1 MLLVQ
6 AHWNCIAL
14 RHGQIPCP
22 HIPQMHEVLGFWTS
36 TDFWLGE
43 RDVTL
48 TLIYRSRETK
58 KVISPLPATAT
69 SPPLVIATDAD
80 AVYDSSHHFKRP
92 GRKLQRTVSAFTFV
106 RCANSHAVEALRC
119 PSLCCCVEMAIA
131 DDTAEG
137 LFVWFDGVT
146 MKLHNLRARLVE
158 EGVNP
163 EDTGLPPFIADMEGK
178 TYTFQVRV
186 TAYNFTEHHKTFT
199 ITHIVD
205 EIDRVPLLD
214 VADDWDDGDDDDKPA
229 DKPAVKPLPVEVQ
242 SGGISGNAHKKTV
255 DSTSNVFK
263 KTRVARYGLPWL
275 SLYSKD
281 EISPKRGEGSAM
293 RGGGR
298 GPRGRGPGGRVPGG
312 RGPRSEPGGMK
323 GGNKVIVTPHRHE
336 GVFTGKGKDEVI
348 LTKNLVPGES
358 VYNEKRISV
367 QNEDGIKVEYRVWN
381 PFCSKLAAAIFG
393 GLDDIWIKPGA
404 KVLYLGAASGTSVSH
419 VSDIVG
425 HNEDGI
431 KVEYRVWNPF
441 CSKLAAA
448 IFGGLDDIW
457 IKPGAKVLYL
467 GAASGTSVSHVSDIV
482 GPANCID
489 ATMPAET
496 VFSNEVKKLQADELK
511 PAEQITLEPYER
523 DHACVVG
530 GYRVPRKQKTA
541 TAS

>member
-14 RHGQIPCP
+14 HHGQNPCP

-36 TDFWLGE
+36 TDFWLDE

-58 KVISPLPATAT
+58 KVISPLPVTAT
-69 SPPLVIATDAD
+69 SPPPVIATDAD

-92 GRKLQRTVSAFTFV
+92 GCFFPQQLGELCGDPKVIVDTNINPKLIGGRLFLNATSGTHIYFDKETSAGVVLFYQLLARDTGLPSAAPLLRGYAKVEPLKIADLNNFIVTAPTQEIDFLCTGRIRDGVMVIALNAVGNCSAVSAFTFV
-106 RCANSHAVEALRC
+106 RCANPHAVEALRC

-137 LFVWFDGVT
+137 IFVWFDGVT

-163 EDTGLPPFIADMEGK
+163 KDTGLPPFIADMEGK

-214 VADDWDDGDDDDKPA
+214 VADDWDDGDDDD

-263 KTRVARYGLPWL
+263 KTRVARYG
-275 SLYSKD
+275 
-281 EISPKRGEGSAM
+281 
-293 RGGGR
+293 
-298 GPRGRGPGGRVPGG
+298 
-312 RGPRSEPGGMK
+312 
-323 GGNKVIVTPHRHE
+323 VTI
-336 GVFTGKGKDEVI
+336 I
-348 LTKNLVPGES
+348 L
-358 VYNEKRISV
+358 
-367 QNEDGIKVEYRVWN
+367 
-381 PFCSKLAAAIFG
+381 
-393 GLDDIWIKPGA
+393 
-404 KVLYLGAASGTSVSH
+404 
-419 VSDIVG
+419 
-425 HNEDGI
+425 
-431 KVEYRVWNPF
+431 
-441 CSKLAAA
+441 
-448 IFGGLDDIW
+448 
-457 IKPGAKVLYL
+457 
-467 GAASGTSVSHVSDIV
+467 
-482 GPANCID
+482 
-489 ATMPAET
+489 
-496 VFSNEVKKLQADELK
+496 
-511 PAEQITLEPYER
+511 
-523 DHACVVG
+523 
-530 GYRVPRKQKTA
+530 
-541 TAS
+541 